1 MAVAAHHANTDPAM
15 RAAMA
20 SKMTKRPATF
30 TSSGVK
36 TYDLEIKRI
45 SSKDSHLDQGKPPIV
60 ALKKL
65 LPPGS
70 QDEES
75 DSEGDEQAGDEELGV
90 KEVEAGEDDD
100 LLAERVDQERGHR
113 HRQDGKKGGVSSE
126 MGTELSFTHYFYSEN
141 EK

>member
-1 MAVAAHHANTDPAM
+1 M
-15 RAAMA
+15 
-20 SKMTKRPATF
+20 
-30 TSSGVK
+30 
-36 TYDLEIKRI
+36 L
-45 SSKDSHLDQGKPPIV
+45 SKDSHLDQGKPPIV

-90 KEVEAGEDDD
+90 EEVEAGEDDG

-113 HRQDGKKGGVSSE
+113 HRQDGKKGSVSPE

-141 EK
+141 EN